1 MYLVVSLNKMAP
13 ILQNGVPLVDGAGAQ
28 YFTWTY
34 DSENNTIIG
43 IQNQAI
49 PGKPDPFTT
58 VGGVINFYGTVTG
71 EATPDQARA
80 FNGVGFNANIN
91 PGFGGNISNQNDAAS
106 TYTYTTGSLP
116 VTLMAFSGRYQEGVG
131 NVLSWAT
138 ASEKNNALFQVERS
152 VDAQRFESIGTVK
165 GKGTTAARSQY
176 TFTDANASAAVTY
189 YRLKQVDI
197 DGQFTY
203 TRTIALRRGEGTVAL
218 KTYPNPVVTELSYE
232 VDAKVDALR
241 IRNMAGMNVL
251 DRKVGSEMT
260 NRVDVSRLSA
270 GTYVFEV
277 QTSEGSLLRQ
287 RFIKQ

>member
-1 MYLVVSLNKMAP
+1 MKKLLLSLLCAFLWTGAFAQDPQINGPSISPAPIPLTSGASNLVTASLTFQNTSTTSIAYLSTNPMYLVVSLNKMAP

-189 YRLKQVDI
+189 YRLKQVD
-197 DGQFTY
+197 
-203 TRTIALRRGEGTVAL
+203 
-218 KTYPNPVVTELSYE
+218 LS
-232 VDAKVDALR
+232 L
-241 IRNMAGMNVL
+241 IH
-251 DRKVGSEMT
+251 
-260 NRVDVSRLSA
+260 
-270 GTYVFEV
+270 
-277 QTSEGSLLRQ
+277 
-287 RFIKQ
+287 I